1 MRIPQACA
9 LALLLLAEPAIGQ
22 EQLANEL
29 LTRAEAAAKAR
40 EGERAAGLLRR
51 LDALL
56 PLVPPGPAEE
66 RLRAATATLLA
77 KVDPSHRAAV
87 AAREEAAKTLVA
99 AAASLRAA
107 GWPRNATRLAA
118 QAYRLRPDLAGDL
131 VAELRAATGVPDD
144 LRVAGIP
151 APGVGVLA
159 GQDSGLAQHFAG
171 AVVPGVEHTWTLQP
185 DEFTSPAGND
195 ALILGAAFAA
205 PSEIAVDLAFPAES
219 QAAGIVF
226 RYKHDD
232 DFCFAL
238 AARHPDGGEYFKL
251 LRHRDGR
258 WEPLGKTQ
266 WIPDAAAE
274 PWSRL
279 RVAIGEGHASLQY
292 RGQTSPP
299 FALPDG
305 DAAGI
310 VGLSVIPTV
319 KAIVPMRFR
328 TFLAEGSR

>member
-1 MRIPQACA
+1 M
-9 LALLLLAEPAIGQ
+9 LLAAPAVGQ

-40 EGERAAGLLRR
+40 EPERAAGLLRR
-51 LDALL
+51 LDGLL
-56 PLVPPGPAEE
+56 ALVPPGPAEE
-66 RLRAATATLLA
+66 RLRGATASLLA
-77 KVDPSHRAAV
+77 KVDPSHQAAE
-87 AAREEAAKTLVA
+87 AAREEAAKTLIGA
-99 AAASLRAA
+99 ATGLRAA
-107 GWPRNATRLAA
+107 GWLRNATRLAA
-118 QAYRLRPDLAGDL
+118 QAYRLRPDLAGEL
-131 VAELRAATGVPDD
+131 LRELRAAAGAPDD

-159 GQDSGLAQHFAG
+159 GKDTGLAQHFVG
-171 AVVPGVEHTWTLQP
+171 AVVPGVEHAWTLQP
-185 DEFTSPAGND
+185 GEFTSPAGND
-195 ALILGAAFAA
+195 AQILGAAFAA

-232 DFCFAL
+232 DFCLAL
-238 AARHPDGGEYFKL
+238 AARHPDGGEYFNL

-266 WIPDAAAE
+266 WMSDAVAE

-279 RVAIGEGHASLQY
+279 RVAIQEGRATLHY

-305 DAAGI
+305 NAAGI
-310 VGLSVIPTV
+310 VGLSVIPTT

-328 TFLAEGSR
+328 EFHVEGGR